1 MQIDLLRDLEP
12 AAAAEVALLGTRRV
26 MPAGAVLF
34 TLGAD
39 ADSVYAIERG
49 RVSLTLP
56 MRVGDREQ
64 NVLVEER
71 VGGETIGWSALVP
84 PYRFTLTAT
93 VLIDSDIVAFS
104 RAVLLDYFARR
115 PDVGVN
121 VTRNVA
127 AVIGHRLQVLQT
139 MWLREMQ
146 RMMQTKLAR
155 HGVAL

>member
-1 MQIDLLRDLEP
+1 MQIDLMTDLERGDRAEIAQLGQRLTL
-12 AAAAEVALLGTRRV
+12 AAG
-26 MPAGAVLF
+26 GVLF
-34 TLGAD
+34 TLGAP
-39 ADSVYAIERG
+39 ADCVYAIERG

-71 VGGETIGWSALVP
+71 VGGETVGWSALVP

-93 VLIDSDIVAFS
+93 VLIDTEIVAFS
-104 RAVLLDYFARR
+104 RTALHAYFGER
-115 PDVGVN
+115 PDVGVK

-127 AVIGHRLQVLQT
+127 AIVGHRLQVLQT

-146 RMMQTKLAR
+146 RVVQMKLA
-155 HGVAL
+155 GASV